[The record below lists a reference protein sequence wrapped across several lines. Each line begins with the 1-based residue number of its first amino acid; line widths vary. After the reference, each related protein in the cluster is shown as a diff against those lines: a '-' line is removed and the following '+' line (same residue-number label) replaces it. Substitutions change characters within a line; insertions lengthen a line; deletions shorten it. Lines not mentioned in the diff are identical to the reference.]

1 MTQKYFYFLI
11 CSHLDSPIHDQVMHS
26 SQFSPHVWWKCERSD
41 NREFKRKASSNSL
54 VGQYG
59 LFSLIPGLRN
69 TRFSP
74 YPYLLSTEMK
84 ATKCNSAISSGT
96 DNILNLSMQTLLT
109 FPIPFFR
116 RKALSLVLLLVL
128 GLVPNSSKTSVPREY
143 RQRVSHS
150 CWTPIWGLLSLHSFC
165 RHSAGTEDAMTN
177 FGREMEGRGELTC
190 GCGSAGLIPP
200 RFWTV
205 KGRFLFRESGSTGS
219 GRESFHHT
227 LIMPLSW
234 LSRKRR

>member
-1 MTQKYFYFLI
+1 MTHKYFYFLI

-69 TRFSP
+69 TCFSP

-96 DNILNLSMQTLLT
+96 VTITSTCWYKCCLHFQ
-109 FPIPFFR
+109 FPFFEER
-116 RKALSLVLLLVL
+116 LWVWCFYWYPVL
-128 GLVPNSSKTSVPREY
+128 Y
-143 RQRVSHS
+143 RIQ
-150 CWTPIWGLLSLHSFC
+150 
-165 RHSAGTEDAMTN
+165 
-177 FGREMEGRGELTC
+177 
-190 GCGSAGLIPP
+190 
-200 RFWTV
+200 V
-205 KGRFLFRESGSTGS
+205 KQAYQVNTDKE
-219 GRESFHHT
+219 
-227 LIMPLSW
+227 
-234 LSRKRR
+234 